1 MSTSNLNVLLSASIA
16 TYDNLA
22 PNTPLL
28 SNINPGSLPFGAA
41 ASFRDDYLLAS
52 AGATSIPLPAAT
64 SYVVWVRNR
73 DAANT
78 VGVSVTFLV
87 IGVQQVFLG
96 PGGND
101 VFLYYNASKTSGF
114 TALALT
120 GIGGNA
126 LCEVYVAG

>member
-1 MSTSNLNVLLSASIA
+1 MSTPNLNVLLNASIA

-28 SNINPGSLPFGAA
+28 SNVNPGSLPFGAA
-41 ASFRDDYLLAS
+41 ASFRDDYLLALTGS
-52 AGATSIPLPAAT
+52 TSIPLPAAT

-87 IGVQQVFLG
+87 VGVQQVFIG
-96 PGGND
+96 PGD
-101 VFLYYNASKTSGF
+101 VFLYFNASKTSGF

-120 GIGGNA
+120 ALVGNA
-126 LCEVYVAG
+126 VCEVYVAG